1 MDILN
6 DKKAAIIDQNG
17 YKVYLDIE
25 AMTIPTHADCYS
37 MKFTTT
43 WIDAKDPDAEH
54 KKFELVLEKHEL
66 AALKEFINEC

>member
-1 MDILN
+1 MT
-6 DKKAAIIDQNG
+6 KKAIINQNG
-17 YKVYLDIE
+17 YKVFLDIE

-66 AALKEFINEC
+66 AALKEFINEY